1 MVVYLV
7 NKILKV
13 KYYLLFNWG
22 GGGDPP
28 TNIFLHN
35 NSFLATKIEVICGG
49 EGCMHIKD
57 WFNIPS
63 LSNLTI

>member
-13 KYYLLFNWG
+13 KYCLLFNWG
-22 GGGDPP
+22 GGGAPPPP
-28 TNIFLHN
+28 TNNFLHK

-49 EGCMHIKD
+49 ERVYAY
-57 WFNIPS
+57 
-63 LSNLTI
+63 